1 MTMTMTSVMV
11 ARLRTRAHPLR
22 VGLDDGDER
31 ALEPAP
37 LVAMRNVGASFQ
49 LHKRD

>member
-1 MTMTMTSVMV
+1 MARMMTSVIV
-11 ARLRTRAHPLR
+11 ARLWTRAHPLR

-31 ALEPAP
+31 ALEPAQ

-49 LHKRD
+49 LHKQD